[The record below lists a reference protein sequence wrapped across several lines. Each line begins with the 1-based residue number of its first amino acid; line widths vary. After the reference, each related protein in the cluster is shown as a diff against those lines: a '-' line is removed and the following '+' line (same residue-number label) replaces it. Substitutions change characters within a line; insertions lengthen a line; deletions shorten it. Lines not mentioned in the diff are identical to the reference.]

1 LKWFKYPAI
10 FLDALKVHI
19 EILKNYNYTFSKM
32 NDISTSFFYE
42 FSLMNRI
49 FCLLMIVLIATSAIA
64 QTGQL
69 SGDLMLNANFFQRD
83 TAINA
88 ANTPLYDNFLS
99 SAEGWLTLGYT
110 YNDFNALIRFDLFNN
125 SNLINP
131 QKAFTGQGLGFW
143 QLRKNI
149 KELTITAG
157 SFYEQFGSG
166 IVYRSYEDRF
176 LGIDYATV
184 GIKLDYKI
192 SDKWKATAFTGRQ
205 KIWFDFYKP
214 IIKGARLEGSV
225 TINDHFNINPGIAAL
240 NRTLDASSMNFVVS
254 NLNTYPDSLK
264 FCPKYNVYVGSFYNT
279 TNYKNL
285 SWYIEAA
292 YKSSEATFNEE
303 NKLVNKPGSVLYSSL
318 TYSRTGIGLTVQ
330 AKRTESFDLR
340 TSPNERLLQGVLN
353 YLPPLTRQNSFR
365 LPARYNA
372 AALALGEM
380 AYQADLFITPYDGFT
395 LTLNY
400 SNVHDLNKRRLYEEY
415 YSELEINKWKK
426 MNIVVG
432 YQLVYYNME
441 VYRVKPNEPSVIAHT
456 PFIEYTYKI
465 TRKKSIRTELQ
476 YQNTKQDFGS
486 WVWALVEYNLAPR
499 FSVAVSDMYNIAP
512 NAKNSPGENHYYNI
526 FFAYNRNANRF
537 TLAYVRQVEG
547 VNCMGGVCRF
557 EPAFSGVRFT
567 VATSF

>member
-1 LKWFKYPAI
+1 MKKTLLALCCY
-10 FLDALKVHI
+10 FLI
-19 EILKNYNYTFSKM
+19 TE
-32 NDISTSFFYE
+32 SF
-42 FSLMNRI
+42 
-49 FCLLMIVLIATSAIA
+49 A
-64 QTGQL
+64 QSGQL

-83 TAINA
+83 TSINA
-88 ANTPLYDNFLS
+88 ANTPLYDNYLS
-99 SAEGWLTLGYT
+99 STEGWFTLGYT
-110 YNDFNALIRFDLFNN
+110 YNDFNAIVRFDLFNN

-143 QLRKNI
+143 QLRKSI
-149 KELTITAG
+149 KDLTITAG

-166 IVYRSYEDRF
+166 IVYRSYEDRY

-192 SDKWKATAFTGRQ
+192 SENWNITAFSGRQ
-205 KIWFDFYKP
+205 KLWFDYYKP
-214 IIKGARLEGSV
+214 ILKGARMEGNIKV
-225 TINDHFNINPGIAAL
+225 NDNLSFLPGIATL
-240 NRTLDASSMNFVVS
+240 NRTLDASSMNFIVS

-285 SWYIEAA
+285 SWYIEGA
-292 YKSSEATFNEE
+292 YKSSEAMVNAD

-318 TYSRTGIGLTVQ
+318 TYSRSGLGITVQ

-340 TSPNERLLQGVLN
+340 TSPNERLLQGVLD

-365 LPARYNA
+365 LPARYSA

-380 AYQADLFITPYDGFT
+380 AYQADIFYTPVDGFT

-400 SNVHDLNKRRLYEEY
+400 SNVHDLNNVRLFEEY
-415 YSELEINKWKK
+415 FSEIEINKWKK

-432 YQLVYYNME
+432 FQQLFYNIE
-441 VYRVKPNEPSVIAHT
+441 VYRLKPGAPPVVAST

-465 TRKKSIRTELQ
+465 SKKKSIRTELQ

-486 WVWALVEYNLAPR
+486 WLWFLAEYNIAPR
-499 FSVAVSDMYNIAP
+499 YSFAVSDMYNVNP
-512 NAKNSPGENHYYNI
+512 NLANVNGAHHYYNVY
-526 FFAYNRNANRF
+526 FAYTRNASRF
-537 TLAYVRQVEG
+537 TIAYVKQVEG

-567 VATSF
+567 IASSF

>member
-1 LKWFKYPAI
+1 MKKHLY
-10 FLDALKVHI
+10 ALLLCLFVVQ
-19 EILKNYNYTFSKM
+19 
-32 NDISTSFFYE
+32 SF
-42 FSLMNRI
+42 
-49 FCLLMIVLIATSAIA
+49 A
-64 QTGQL
+64 QTGRL

-83 TAINA
+83 TSINA

-99 SAEGWLTLGYT
+99 SAEGWFTLGYN
-110 YNDFNALIRFDLFNN
+110 YKDFNALIRFDLYNH

-143 QLRKNI
+143 QLRQQVKD
-149 KELTITAG
+149 LGITVG

-192 SDKWKATAFTGRQ
+192 TEKWKATAFSGRQ
-205 KIWFDFYKP
+205 KLWFDFYRP
-214 IIKGARLEGSV
+214 ILKGARIEGS
-225 TINDHFNINPGIAAL
+225 INVNDNLSFSPGVATL
-240 NRTLDASSMNFVVS
+240 NRTLDASSMNFIVS
-254 NLNTYPDSLK
+254 NINTYPDSLK

-285 SWYIEAA
+285 SWYVEAA
-292 YKSSEATFNEE
+292 YKTAEATFNAE
-303 NKLVNKPGSVLYSSL
+303 NKLVNKPGSIFYTSL
-318 TYSRTGIGLTVQ
+318 TYSRSGLGITVQ

-365 LPARYNA
+365 LPARFNA

-380 AYQADLFITPYDGFT
+380 AYQADLFYTPVDGFT
-395 LTLNY
+395 ITLNY
-400 SNVHDLNKRRLYEEY
+400 SNVHDLNKQRLYEEY

-426 MNIVVG
+426 MNIVLG
-432 YQLVYYNME
+432 YQKVFYNME
-441 VYRVKPNEPSVIAHT
+441 VYRVKPGEPSAIAHT

-476 YQNTKQDFGS
+476 YQDTKQDFGS
-486 WVWALVEYNLAPR
+486 WVWALFEYNIAPR
-499 FSVAVSDMYNIAP
+499 FSVAVSDMYNIKP
-512 NAKNSPGENHYYNI
+512 NPKNSPGENHYYNV
-526 FFAYNRNANRF
+526 FFAFNKNANRF

-567 VATSF
+567 VASSF